1 MANAKISQLPAVTSA
16 AGGDLAVAVAS
27 GTTSQI
33 TVDNLFKNR
42 TMVAP
47 TLGAATATT
56 LNKVTITAPASG
68 STLTIADGKTLT
80 ASNTLIFT
88 GTDSSS
94 VAFGTGGTVAYTAN
108 NLSVFAATTSAQLA
122 GVISDETGSGALVFA
137 TSPTLTTPTLG
148 VAAATSINKVAIT
161 APATGSTLTI
171 ADGKTLTANATLTLA
186 GTDGTTMTFPGTSA
200 TIARTD
206 AANSFTGNQT
216 IGGAIIATPDTR
228 TGPGA
233 VSVTT
238 TTTAFVSTGTG
249 DALTLADGTTGQIK
263 TIVYTAEAAGGDT
276 GVLTP
281 ANRIGYATITFNNI
295 GDSATL
301 QFVGT
306 GWAILALYGA
316 VKA

>member
-16 AGGDLAVAVAS
+16 VGGDLGVVVAS

-33 TVDNLFKNR
+33 TVDDLFTDR
-42 TMVAP
+42 TIDNP
-47 TLGAATATT
+47 TLTGAQLGT
-56 LNKVTITAPASG
+56 PDSG
-68 STLTIADGKTLT
+68 TLTNCTGLPIVAGT
-80 ASNTLIFT
+80 T
-88 GTDSSS
+88 GTLS
-94 VAFGTGGTVAYTAN
+94 VARGGTGITAFGTGVATALGQN
-108 NLSVFAATTSAQLA
+108 V
-122 GVISDETGSGALVFA
+122 TGSGGIALA
-137 TSPTLTTPTLG
+137 TSPTFTTPTLG
-148 VAAATSINKVAIT
+148 VASATSVNKVAIT
-161 APATGSTLTI
+161 APATGATLTI
-171 ADGKTLTANATLTLA
+171 ADGKTLIANASLTFA
-186 GTDGTTMTFPGTSA
+186 GTDSTTMTFPGTSA
-200 TIARTD
+200 TLARTD

-216 IGGAIIATPDTR
+216 IGGAVITTPDTR

-263 TIVYTAEAAGGDT
+263 TIVYTAEAAGADT

-281 ANRIGYATITFNNI
+281 ANRIGYATITFNDI
-295 GDSATL
+295 GDTATL

>member
-1 MANAKISQLPAVTSA
+1 MANAKISQLPAVVA
-16 AGGDLAVAVAS
+16 VNGIDLAVVVQG
-27 GTTSQI
+27 GTTSQ
-33 TVDNLFKNR
+33 TSVDDLFTDR
-42 TMVAP
+42 TIANATLTGGAQLGTPDSGTLTNCTGLPVSTGIAG
-47 TLGAATATT
+47 LGAGVATFLATPSSANLRT
-56 LNKVTITAPASG
+56 AVT
-68 STLTIADGKTLT
+68 
-80 ASNTLIFT
+80 
-88 GTDSSS
+88 
-94 VAFGTGGTVAYTAN
+94 
-108 NLSVFAATTSAQLA
+108 
-122 GVISDETGSGALVFA
+122 DETGTGALVFA

-171 ADGKTLTANATLTLA
+171 ADGKTATVNNTLTFA
-186 GTDGTTMTFPGTSA
+186 GTDSTTMTFPGTSA

-216 IGGAIIATPDTR
+216 IGGAVITTPDTR

-238 TTTAFVSTGTG
+238 TTTAFVSTGAG

-281 ANRIGYATITFNNI
+281 ANRIGYATITFNDI

>member
-1 MANAKISQLPAVTSA
+1 MANAKISQLPAVTAA
-16 AGGDLAVAVAS
+16 AGSDLAVAVAS

-33 TVDNLFKNR
+33 TVDNLFKDR
-42 TMVAP
+42 TINNPTLTGGAQLGTPDSGTLTNCTGLPLTTGVTGTLPVANGGTGITAFGTGVATALGQNVTGSGAIALATSPTFVTP
-47 TLGAATATT
+47 TLGAASATT
-56 LNKVTITAPASG
+56 VNKVT
-68 STLTIADGKTLT
+68 
-80 ASNTLIFT
+80 
-88 GTDSSS
+88 
-94 VAFGTGGTVAYTAN
+94 
-108 NLSVFAATTSAQLA
+108 
-122 GVISDETGSGALVFA
+122 
-137 TSPTLTTPTLG
+137 
-148 VAAATSINKVAIT
+148 IT

-200 TIARTD
+200 TLARTD

-233 VSVTT
+233 VSITT

-249 DALTLADGTTGQIK
+249 DALTLADGTAGQIK
-263 TIVYTAEAAGGDT
+263 TIVYTAEAAGADT

-281 ANRIGYATITFNNI
+281 ANRIGYATITFNDI